1 MYKNLYEAEVGIL
14 KLPEES
20 LLTLLGKVIVVSL
33 PNSLS
38 KYP

>member
-20 LLTLLGKVIVVSL
+20 LLTLLGKVIVDFL

>member
-20 LLTLLGKVIVVSL
+20 LLTLLGKITVVSL
-33 PNSLS
+33 SNSS
-38 KYP
+38 FKYP